1 MKKLTK
7 IMAYTLM
14 TGMLVVSLSA
24 SAAGHKCKQGL
35 KWDATKKVCIK
46 K

>member
-1 MKKLTK
+1 MSKLTK
-7 IMAYTLM
+7 IVTLTLM
-14 TGMLVVSLSA
+14 TGMLVMSLSA
-24 SAAGHKCKQGL
+24 NAAGHKCAKGM